1 MPVLLQEV
9 VIQKQPGEKLGI
21 SIRGGAKGHAGNPFD
36 ATDEGVFISKVV
48 KQSSTALQ
56 FAETVI
62 AMSRLHVLC
71 SYSNR

>member
-1 MPVLLQEV
+1 MHVLLQEV

-48 KQSSTALQ
+48 KQSLCNW
-56 FAETVI
+56 
-62 AMSRLHVLC
+62 RHYDHVTFC
-71 SYSNR
+71 Q